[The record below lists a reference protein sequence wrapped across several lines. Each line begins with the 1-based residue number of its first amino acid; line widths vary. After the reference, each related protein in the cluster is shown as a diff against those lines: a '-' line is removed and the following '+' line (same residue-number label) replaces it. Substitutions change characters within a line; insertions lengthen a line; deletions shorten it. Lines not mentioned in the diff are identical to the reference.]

1 MEQEKLGVKTPEYV
15 SLQFQLA
22 GLGSR
27 SAAHII
33 DYAII
38 MFTQLLIILFLL
50 LAFTNSV
57 TNFFLGAGESLVFA
71 IVLIVIFILNFGYF
85 ILFEYFW
92 GGRTIGKRILGIRVI
107 QENGHNITLLS
118 SIIRNFVRIIDSLP
132 SAYAVGIILI
142 FAHNK
147 HKRLGDITA
156 GTIVVHE
163 KQKKSRKQKPLDKYI
178 DEKGLSKETLQ
189 LESFHLKQFSQ
200 KDWRL
205 LQTYVHR
212 IVDLRTQERDQ
223 LTMQVSKILLPKIED
238 QITNKA
244 ISNENWLILLY
255 LHLKEEWEY

>member
-38 MFTQLLIILFLL
+38 MFTQFLIILFLL
-50 LAFTNSV
+50 LAFTNSF
-57 TNFFLGAGESLVFA
+57 TNFFVGSGESLILA

-92 GGRTIGKRILGIRVI
+92 GGRTIGKRMIGIRVI

-118 SIIRNFVRIIDSLP
+118 SIIRNFVRIIDMLP
-132 SAYAVGIILI
+132 GAYAVGIILI
-142 FAHNK
+142 FAHDK

-163 KQKKSRKQKPLDKYI
+163 KQKKSRQKPLDKYI
-178 DEKGLSKETLQ
+178 SDKGLRKETLQ
-189 LESFHLKQFSQ
+189 LESVHLKQFSQ
-200 KDWRL
+200 KDWHL

-212 IVDLRTQERDQ
+212 IVDLRTQEKDQ
-223 LTMQVSKILLPKIED
+223 LTMQVSKILLPKVKDQLTNNALNDED
-238 QITNKA
+238 
-244 ISNENWLILLY
+244 WLILLY